1 MLKHEKKIQDILQ
14 KFGNF
19 VIQQESMKLS
29 LIPTKLL
36 KSRDSENKYESSSNE
51 YYYYDEDEKDGSSD
65 EDEQDDS
72 SNRPSWWETGIDKQ
86 FI

>member
-1 MLKHEKKIQDILQ
+1 
-14 KFGNF
+14 
-19 VIQQESMKLS
+19 MKLS

-36 KSRDSENKYESSSNE
+36 KSKDSENEFESSSNE
-51 YYYYDEDEKDGSSD
+51 YYYYDEDEKDGSSV

-72 SNRPSWWETGIDKQ
+72 SWWETGIDKQ